1 LGLSSTGVHS
11 NGFSLVRKLIS
22 NLDEKFVAE
31 GKDTGKT
38 IGEVLLS
45 PTRIYVKP
53 VMEVLEK
60 FRDSVHGMVH
70 ITGGGFYENIP
81 RMFAKSNGNDEL
93 VSVIHKGSWEVPPI
107 FDFLAERGADKT
119 SMFNTFNMG
128 IGFVLAVKNEDS
140 SSIIEMFNS
149 NAKKYHVDGLPDMK
163 AYVIGRVSNASL
175 SSKGR
180 KELVIFE
187 D

>member
-1 LGLSSTGVHS
+1 
-11 NGFSLVRKLIS
+11 
-22 NLDEKFVAE
+22 
-31 GKDTGKT
+31 
-38 IGEVLLS
+38 
-45 PTRIYVKP
+45 
-53 VMEVLEK
+53 
-60 FRDSVHGMVH
+60 
-70 ITGGGFYENIP
+70 
-81 RMFAKSNGNDEL
+81 MFAKSNGNDEL

-163 AYVIGRVSNASL
+163 AYEIGRVSKASV
-175 SSKGR
+175 SSENR
-180 KELVIFE
+180 DELVIFE